1 MEILFRTSKGEKTMM
16 TTLTTAA
23 INCAVI
29 LMYAIVICVIIS
41 MIRLLIKKIMNDVNE
56 HKRNSDS
63 VNRTEHVYHAS

>member
-1 MEILFRTSKGEKTMM
+1 MM

-29 LMYAIVICVIIS
+29 LMYAIVIAVIIG
-41 MIRLLIKKIMNDVNE
+41 MMRLLIKKIYNDVTE
-56 HKRNSDS
+56 AKRTTDA